1 MAEIEKPQI
10 EIKETRGAS
19 YGCFVVDKLERGFGT
34 TMGNSIRRVLLSSL
48 PGAAVVNIKVAGV
61 LHEFS
66 HLPGVK
72 EDITEIILNIKSLC
86 LRDVSENFDPKIIK
100 IEANKPGTVLA
111 KDIILPADIEV
122 LNPDHVV
129 ANLDGPDA
137 SLNIEMTVKKGNGY
151 VGADK
156 NKSSDQPIGLIPID
170 SIYTPVRKV
179 NFNVEPTRVG
189 SVTDF
194 DKLTLEVWTNGTITP
209 KDAVCM
215 GAQILTEHFSLFVD
229 LSEVTCQT
237 EVLIP
242 REEGHK
248 TKMLEMSIEELDL
261 SVRSYNCLKRA
272 SINTV
277 EDLAS
282 KSEEDMMKVRNLGRK
297 SLEEVLKKMADLG
310 LSLQPS
316 SEGE

>member
-1 MAEIEKPQI
+1 MIEIEKPHI

-86 LRDVSENFDPKIIK
+86 LRDVSENYDPKTIK
-100 IEANKPGTVLA
+100 IEANKSGSVFA
-111 KDIILPADIEV
+111 GDIILPADIEV
-122 LNPDHVV
+122 LNPDHVI

-137 SLNIEMTVKKGNGY
+137 SLSIEMTVKKGNGY

-156 NKSSDQPIGLIPID
+156 NKSPDQPIGLIPID

-215 GAQILTEHFSLFVD
+215 GARILTEHFSLFVD
-229 LSEVTCQT
+229 LSEVTSQA
-237 EVLIP
+237 EIMAP

-248 TKMLEMSIEELDL
+248 AKMLEMSIEELDL

-277 EDLAS
+277 EDLAN

-316 SEGE
+316 ESE

>member
-1 MAEIEKPQI
+1 MTESEKPHI
-10 EIKETRGAS
+10 EIKETKGVY
-19 YGCFVVDKLERGFGT
+19 YGRFVVDKLERGFGT
-34 TMGNSIRRVLLSSL
+34 TMGNSLRRVLLSSL
-48 PGAAVVNIKVAGV
+48 PGTAVVSIKVGGV

-72 EDITEIILNIKSLC
+72 EDITEIILNIKSLY
-86 LRDVSENFDPKIIK
+86 LRDVSENFEPKTITISAK
-100 IEANKPGTVLA
+100 KQGAIFA
-111 KDIILPADIEV
+111 KDINLPSDVEI
-122 LNPDHVV
+122 LNPEHLI
-129 ANLDGPDA
+129 ATLDGTDA
-137 SLNIEMTVKKGNGY
+137 KLDIEMTVKKGNGY

-156 NKSSDQPIGLIPID
+156 NKSPDHPIGLIPID

-209 KDAVCM
+209 KDAVCL
-215 GAQILTEHFSLFVD
+215 AAKILAERFSLFDNLTEAVD
-229 LSEVTCQT
+229 HVEIYV
-237 EVLIP
+237 P
-242 REEGHK
+242 REEGHRS
-248 TKMLEMSIEELDL
+248 KMLEMSIEELDL

-277 EDLAS
+277 EDLAN
-282 KSEEDMMKVRNLGRK
+282 KTEDDMMKVRNLGRK

-310 LSLQPS
+310 LRLQPN
-316 SEGE
+316 EE

>member
-1 MAEIEKPQI
+1 MIEIEKPHI

-86 LRDVSENFDPKIIK
+86 LRDVSENYDPKTIK
-100 IEANKPGTVLA
+100 IEANKPGVVLA
-111 KDIILPADIEV
+111 SDIILPADVEV
-122 LNPDHVV
+122 LNPEHVI

-137 SLNIEMTVKKGNGY
+137 SLSIEMTVKKGSGY

-156 NKSSDQPIGLIPID
+156 NKSPDQPIGLIPID

-215 GAQILTEHFSLFVD
+215 GARILTEHFSLFVD
-229 LSEVTCQT
+229 LSEVTSQA
-237 EVLIP
+237 EVMVP

-248 TKMLEMSIEELDL
+248 AKMLEMSIEELDL

-316 SEGE
+316 DSE

>member
-1 MAEIEKPQI
+1 MIEIEKPHI

-48 PGAAVVNIKVAGV
+48 PGAAVVSIKVAGV

-72 EDITEIILNIKSLC
+72 EDITEIILNIKALC
-86 LRDVSENFDPKIIK
+86 LRDVSENHDSKTVK
-100 IEANKPGTVLA
+100 LEANKPGSVLA
-111 KDIILPADIEV
+111 GDLILPADIEV
-122 LNPDHVV
+122 LNPEHVI

-137 SLNIEMTVKKGNGY
+137 SLSIEMTVKKGNGY

-156 NKSSDQPIGLIPID
+156 NKSPDQPIGLIPID

-194 DKLTLEVWTNGTITP
+194 DKLTLEVWTNGTISP

-215 GAQILTEHFSLFVD
+215 GARILTEHFSLFVD
-229 LSEVTCQT
+229 LSEVTNQA
-237 EVLIP
+237 EIMAP

-248 TKMLEMSIEELDL
+248 AKMLEMSIEELDL

-316 SEGE
+316 DSE

>member
-1 MAEIEKPQI
+1 MIESEKPHI
-10 EIKETRGAS
+10 EIKELKS
-19 YGCFVVDKLERGFGT
+19 VFYGRFVVDKLERGFGT
-34 TMGNSIRRVLLSSL
+34 TMGNSLRRVLLSSL
-48 PGAAVVNIKVAGV
+48 PGTAVVSIKVDGV

-72 EDITEIILNIKSLC
+72 EDITEIILNIKSLY
-86 LRDVSENFDPKIIK
+86 LKDVSDNTEPKTISISTK
-100 IEANKPGTVLA
+100 KQGVVLA
-111 KDIILPADIEV
+111 KDIKLPADIEV
-122 LNPDHVV
+122 LNPEHLI
-129 ANLDGPDA
+129 ATLDGPDA
-137 SLNIEMTVKKGNGY
+137 NLNIEMTVRKGSGY

-156 NKSSDQPIGLIPID
+156 NKFPEQPIGLIPID

-194 DKLTLEVWTNGTITP
+194 DKLTLEVWTNGTISP

-215 GAQILTEHFSLFVD
+215 AARIMTERFSLFDNLTEALDPV
-229 LSEVTCQT
+229 EVYS
-237 EVLIP
+237 P
-242 REEGHK
+242 REEGHRS
-248 TKMLEMSIEELDL
+248 KMLEMSIEELDL

-277 EDLAS
+277 EDLAN

-310 LSLQPS
+310 LRLQPN
-316 SEGE
+316 EE

>member
-1 MAEIEKPQI
+1 MIESEKPQI
-10 EIKETRGAS
+10 EIKETRGVS
-19 YGCFVVDKLERGFGT
+19 YGCFVVDKLGRGFGT
-34 TMGNSIRRVLLSSL
+34 TLGNSIRRVLLSSL
-48 PGAAVVNIKVAGV
+48 PGTAVVNIKVAGV

-72 EDITEIILNIKSLC
+72 EDVTEIILNIKSLC
-86 LRDVSENFDPKIIK
+86 LRDVSENNEPKTITIDAK
-100 IEANKPGTVLA
+100 KTGPVYA
-111 KDIILPADIEV
+111 KDIILPADIEIY
-122 LNPDHVV
+122 NPTQII
-129 ANLDGPDA
+129 ANLDGPGA

-156 NKSSDQPIGLIPID
+156 NKAPDQPIGLIPVD

-189 SVTDF
+189 SVTDL

-229 LSEVTCQT
+229 LSEVTSQS
-237 EVLIP
+237 EIMEP
-242 REEGHK
+242 REENQK

-316 SEGE
+316 DE